1 MVKLSTDEIARVV
14 HEENAAL
21 MNIEG
26 EPAFQSVSKW
36 ERAIPQYNIGHLL
49 IIDAVSRVE
58 SLHKGFYICS
68 NYKDGIS
75 VADCIAN
82 GKKVSERILD
92 GNGKTYDS

>member
-1 MVKLSTDEIARVV
+1 
-14 HEENAAL
+14 

-26 EPAFQSVSKW
+26 KPEFESVSKW
-36 ERAIPQYNIGHLL
+36 EKAIPQYNIGHLS

-58 SLHKGFYICS
+58 GIHKGFYICS

-82 GKKVSERILD
+82 GKKTAERVLTGD
-92 GNGKTYDS
+92 R